1 MNSPSFDYTVAD
13 FNYVAHGDGPQR
25 LRLFMPVGIGVG
37 TTMGTGPFPLVVDVH
52 GGAWCNGDL
61 KDCEPRDLTL
71 VRQGFAVAALNFRH
85 AGAGYPTSLVDI
97 NFAIRWLKA
106 HAGKLN
112 LRADAVGLSGQSS
125 GGHLAMLSAMRPA
138 DPRYAAIAT
147 PDGAA
152 VDATVR
158 AVVMQWP
165 VINPL
170 SRYRSA
176 VRLRDSGNPPA
187 WVGDIPSRHDLY
199 WKTEAAMEE
208 GNPML
213 ILARGEKVELP
224 PALWIQGRPD
234 PVHDYRDPT
243 GTHDGNEPERFA
255 HRYRAAGGSL
265 DLLYIDNAARGTA
278 TSHEPTA
285 AFFRRHLV

>member
-1 MNSPSFDYTVAD
+1 MSGSSFDYTVAD
-13 FNYVAHGDGPQR
+13 FNYVTHADGPQR
-25 LRLFMPVGIGVG
+25 LRLFMPVGAGLG
-37 TTMGTGPFPLVVDVH
+37 AGPFPLVVDVH

-61 KDCEPRDLTL
+61 KDCEPRDLVL
-71 VRQGFAVAALNFRH
+71 VHAGFAVAALNFRH
-85 AGAGYPTSLVDI
+85 AGSGYPTSLVDI

-138 DPRYAAIAT
+138 DPRYTAIAS

-152 VDATVR
+152 VDATVK

-170 SRYRSA
+170 SRYRHA
-176 VRLRDSGNPPA
+176 VRLRDSSNPPA

-213 ILARGEKVELP
+213 ILERREPALLP

-234 PVHDYRDPT
+234 PVHDYRDPS
-243 GTHDGNEPERFA
+243 GSFDGNEPERFV
-255 HRYRAAGGSL
+255 RNYRQAGGSL
-265 DLLYIDNAARGTA
+265 DVLYTDNATRATA

>member
-1 MNSPSFDYTVAD
+1 M
-13 FNYVAHGDGPQR
+13 
-25 LRLFMPVGIGVG
+25 
-37 TTMGTGPFPLVVDVH
+37 
-52 GGAWCNGDL
+52 
-61 KDCEPRDLTL
+61 
-71 VRQGFAVAALNFRH
+71 
-85 AGAGYPTSLVDI
+85 DI
-97 NFAIRWLKA
+97 NYAIRWLKA
-106 HAGKLN
+106 HAGKLG

-138 DPRYAAIAT
+138 DPRYTAVAS

-152 VDATVR
+152 VDASVK

-170 SRYRSA
+170 SRYRNA

-213 ILARGEKVELP
+213 ILERGEKVALP

-234 PVHDYRDPT
+234 PTHDYRDPV
-243 GTHDGNEPERFA
+243 GTFDGNEPERFA
-255 HRYRAAGGSL
+255 HNYRKAGGAL
-265 DLLYIDNAARGTA
+265 ELLYIDNATRGRSGVARPDRRVLPAPPDLISTLLRGIAAGAAPSACLRTLA
-278 TSHEPTA
+278 LTGVTSRT
-285 AFFRRHLV
+285 RRDAPASAVADAKPSPDQRVRVAIPE